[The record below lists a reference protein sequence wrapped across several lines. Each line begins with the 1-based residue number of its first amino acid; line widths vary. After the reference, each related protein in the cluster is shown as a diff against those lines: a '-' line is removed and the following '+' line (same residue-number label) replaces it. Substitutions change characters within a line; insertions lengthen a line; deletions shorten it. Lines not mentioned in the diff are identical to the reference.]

1 MHYFCFKNI
10 DANNYYCNEY
20 IADHAAAVDDDYDE
34 DYEDADVDG
43 YVDGD
48 NVQFQMLS
56 INMLTM
62 ILMSDDHHR
71 HHTHACPRFLTP
83 AAAGINTPPYT
94 CPLLEVI
101 SKLQNSSSSVRLT

>member
-1 MHYFCFKNI
+1 LLHYFCFKNI

-62 ILMSDDHHR
+62 ILMSKMITTAI
-71 HHTHACPRFLTP
+71 THMPVLAFSRL
-83 AAAGINTPPYT
+83 
-94 CPLLEVI
+94 PLQE
-101 SKLQNSSSSVRLT
+101 